1 MVKKETSAVTSEKE
15 TTEIPEATET
25 KRKVKQKLDD
35 NLLVTIKSNVKG
47 KLIYKS
53 KRSGQEW
60 RFTDIGDEDTIEL
73 SELRTMLSSNRA
85 FLEKGWIIVM
95 DEEIVEYL
103 NLKRLQKNVLDADD
117 VEFIL
122 KLDPPQILESI
133 KEASTNT
140 KSLLFSF
147 AQEKFVNGELNDY
160 RVIKAIE
167 DGLGQKLDP
176 NN

>member
-1 MVKKETSAVTSEKE
+1 MVKKEADAVVTEKE
-15 TTEIPEATET
+15 TTVQPEATEV

-85 FLEKGWIIVM
+85 FLEKGWIIVLD
-95 DEEIVEYL
+95 DEVIEYL
-103 NLKRLQKNVLDADD
+103 NLKRLQKNVVDADD
-117 VEFIL
+117 VEFL
-122 KLDPPQILESI
+122 LQLEPAKILESI

-147 AQEKFVNGELNDY
+147 AQEKFMNGELNDY

-167 DGLGQKLDP
+167 EGLGQILDP